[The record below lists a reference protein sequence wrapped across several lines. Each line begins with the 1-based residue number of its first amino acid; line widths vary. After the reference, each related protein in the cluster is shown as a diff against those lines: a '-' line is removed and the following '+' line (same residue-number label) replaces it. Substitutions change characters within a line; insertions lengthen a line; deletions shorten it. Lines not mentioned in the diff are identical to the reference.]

1 MSLASTVVASRDL
14 RRINAFGAQVFYM
27 LMEGVDEFQSDSSV
41 VVGRERS
48 MDVHGGE
55 SHKDESHKSGT
66 PCAAKG
72 EHSTI
77 TSINSAQSKEFLR
90 FWMCF
95 MEERQLDSKV

>member
-1 MSLASTVVASRDL
+1 
-14 RRINAFGAQVFYM
+14 M
-27 LMEGVDEFQSDSSV
+27 LMERVDQFQGDSSV
-41 VVGRERS
+41 VVGRKRS

-72 EHSTI
+72 DHSTM
-77 TSINSAQSKEFLR
+77 TPVNSAQSKEFLR
-90 FWMCF
+90 FWTCF

>member
-1 MSLASTVVASRDL
+1 
-14 RRINAFGAQVFYM
+14 
-27 LMEGVDEFQSDSSV
+27 
-41 VVGRERS
+41 

-72 EHSTI
+72 DHSTM
-77 TSINSAQSKEFLR
+77 TPVNSAQSKEFLR
-90 FWMCF
+90 FWTCF